1 MTTETL
7 NTLSTIEVDIYDL
20 ADPQTGL
27 VMPLVLAKDTPLTSA
42 LARLLGPAAPTAQN
56 RTLSA
61 DTDSEAYLAVK
72 DRGWYVY
79 GAEVDQPPT

>member
-7 NTLSTIEVDIYDL
+7 QTLSTIEVDIYDL
-20 ADPQTGL
+20 ADPQTEL
-27 VMPLVLAKDTPLTSA
+27 VMALALAKGSALTSA
-42 LARLLGPAAPTAQN
+42 LTKLLGSTAPTGQT

-61 DTDSEAYLAVK
+61 DADTEAYLAVK